1 MGGGFMLVVPDSTLF
16 FPLAAL
22 IDLDVSVLIQWGIF
36 MFTAIALNHLV
47 FRPMLRV
54 DDLRESRTA
63 GARQEAIDKTA
74 EAEARIAEYEENIR
88 QARRQGVDSYQALR
102 DEATGTSNEMAA
114 TARARAN
121 KAIDDALPG
130 LHTTYETSRATL
142 QKTAAE
148 MSENILEKIL
158 HAPSAGGKS

>member
-1 MGGGFMLVVPDSTLF
+1 MLVVPDSSLF

-36 MFTAIALNHLV
+36 LFTAIALNQLV

-54 DDLRESRTA
+54 EDLRESRTA

-74 EAEARIAEYEENIR
+74 EAEARITEYEENIR
-88 QARRQGVDSYQALR
+88 EARRSGSDSYQSLK
-102 DEATGTSNEMAA
+102 DGATATSNEV
-114 TARARAN
+114 TSEARARAN

-130 LHTTYETSRATL
+130 LHSTYESSRETL

-158 HAPSAGGKS
+158 QAPSAGGKS